1 MRKQTYFKKVIS
13 LAVAAA
19 MAVSVCTAALADND
33 ATPQEGNG
41 TSSVDSGTGEKTPLE
56 QLEAMIDALPEAEKV
71 TNDNVKDVDA
81 QVQLIIQFMSANADD
96 ILGLDEDRYDKFD
109 AVYAKVEELKNATP
123 DEKPEVKD
131 PVAKIGDTGYASL
144 KEAFDAVDTAGMNVE
159 IVLQKNVTDAP
170 ELRPASTST
179 TVTVNLNG
187 HNITFA
193 DGAHFYVGGNNTLN
207 LTGTGVVAEST
218 AQYAPV
224 YVTGSAADTNNKAVV
239 NVGAG
244 VTLLGW
250 AGVFVDKFQ
259 SYNSGIE
266 VNIAGTLNAQG
277 NGTAVYVNG
286 GITNVDD
293 KAPVINILSTATL
306 TSADGCGMYLAGYAN
321 TTIADSAS
329 ITGTTGIEIRAG
341 KLTVNG
347 GTITGTAQ
355 STTVTANGNGSTT
368 QGAGVAIAQHTSC
381 LPIEVTISNGT
392 ITGATALNEANPQ
405 NNSSESTAQESIS
418 VVGGNFVGAIS
429 SETVNGFI
437 SGGTFSQ
444 AFNTDYVKSGYMLGQ
459 NEDKSFFVGKTPD
472 PTPAP
477 TATPEPT
484 ATPAP
489 TAAPTAT
496 PAHTATPTPLAT
508 KVYVIPADAVVNDSA
523 LKDVTPEEKEK
534 LVEAAESATVSEL
547 PNSFDLTTTVIEA
560 ADEYTNQED
569 GTLKENL
576 KTDIQK
582 IADAPTALKEA
593 PLSEI
598 TLVST
603 PYLQVTPLK
612 SDDGTL
618 VFDIKLYATLKAT
631 TDPDNMTA
639 ANTCTLKTEQVKAA
653 PAVNITLDVSKA
665 YSGNELNTLY
675 VRHVTESGAVYYYKA
690 YSKGNGI
697 IEFTN
702 PHGFSTFTVLSDTRI
717 AKVKLVGKEYGYDI
731 AGIGVEFPHPDMPG
745 YAYKGYQFD
754 GISGSYT
761 TLTEELFNK
770 LAAAGKTVSATATFS
785 AIATPAPAATAAA
798 PEATAAPTA
807 TPAPTP
813 DDSQYYTCKDCGHHN
828 WTATA
833 DGYKCDTCGRIET
846 KQLSGYK
853 NVKGTYTPTASA
865 AAAKTTSAIPQTSD
879 TMPIVP
885 IAIVM
890 IAALLGLGVTL
901 YMKKKHN

>member
-33 ATPQEGNG
+33 PAAQVGNG
-41 TSSVDSGTGEKTPLE
+41 TSTVESDTGEKTPLQ
-56 QLEAMIDALPEAEKV
+56 QLEAMIDALPEAEGV
-71 TNDNVKDVDA
+71 TKDNVNAVDT
-81 QVQLIIQFMSANADD
+81 QVQQILQFMIDKSDD
-96 ILGLDEDRYDKFD
+96 IQDLDEDRYDKLN
-109 AVYAKVEELKNATP
+109 AVYAKVQELKNAAP

-131 PVAKIGDTGYASL
+131 PVAKIGDKGYASL
-144 KEAFDAVDTAGMNVE
+144 KEAFDAVNTAGMSAE
-159 IVLQKNVTDAP
+159 IVLQKDVTDAP
-170 ELRPASTST
+170 ELSATNGT
-179 TVTVNLNG
+179 TVTVNLSG

-193 DGAHFYVGGNNTLN
+193 DGAYFDVGGNRTLN

-218 AQYAPV
+218 AKYAPV
-224 YVTGSAADTNNKAVV
+224 HVTGSAADTNNKAVV
-239 NVGAG
+239 NVGKG
-244 VTLLGW
+244 VTLRGW
-250 AGVFVDKFQ
+250 AGVFVDQFQ

-266 VNIAGTLNAQG
+266 VNIAGTLEAQG

-293 KAPVINILSTATL
+293 KAPVINIQSTANL
-306 TSADGCGMYLAGYAN
+306 TSEVGCGMYLAGYAN
-321 TTIADSAS
+321 TTIADGAS

-347 GTITGTAQ
+347 GTITGTAP
-355 STTVTANGNGSTT
+355 STTVTANDNGSTT

-381 LPIEVTISNGT
+381 LPIEVTINNGT

-405 NNSSESTAQESIS
+405 NNGSDATAKESIS

-429 SETVNGFI
+429 SATVNGFI

-459 NEDKSFFVGKTPD
+459 NEDKSFSVGKTPD

-477 TATPEPT
+477 TAAPT

-489 TAAPTAT
+489 TTTPAPTAAPVEVK
-496 PAHTATPTPLAT
+496 PAAP
-508 KVYVIPADAVVNDSA
+508 VVNDSA
-523 LKDVTPEEKEK
+523 LKDVTTEEKEK
-534 LVEAAESATVSEL
+534 LVEAAKSATISESKEL
-547 PNSFDLTTTVIEA
+547 ANNETVQNVA
-560 ADEYTNQED
+560 KSADEYIADDGTVKDTLKEDIRKAADASEDLKKAAEANISNITLVSAPYLAVTPQKSED
-569 GTLKENL
+569 GTL
-576 KTDIQK
+576 I
-582 IADAPTALKEA
+582 
-593 PLSEI
+593 
-598 TLVST
+598 
-603 PYLQVTPLK
+603 
-612 SDDGTL
+612 
-618 VFDIKLYATLKAT
+618 FDIKLYCALKAT
-631 TDPDNMTA
+631 TDPNNMTA
-639 ANTCTLKTEQVKAA
+639 ENTCTLKTEKVENA
-653 PAVNITLDVSKA
+653 PVMNITLDVSKA

-702 PHGFSTFTVLSDTRI
+702 PHGFSTFTVLSDTRV
-717 AKVKLVGKEYGYDI
+717 AKVKLAGKEYGYDI

-745 YAYKGYQFD
+745 YTYKGYQFD

-901 YMKKKHN
+901 YMKKKKN

>member
-1 MRKQTYFKKVIS
+1 MMRKQTYFKKVIS

-33 ATPQEGNG
+33 PAAQVGNG
-41 TSSVDSGTGEKTPLE
+41 TSTVESDTDDGLTDEQRIAAIKTLIE
-56 QLEAMIDALPEAEKV
+56 QLPNAEDV
-71 TNDNVKDVDA
+71 TNQNLDSV
-81 QVQLIIQFMSANADD
+81 NATLAEITAKLQKIEDENA
-96 ILGLDEDRYDKFD
+96 INSLDQAYWDKVD
-109 AVYAKVEELKNATP
+109 AVYEKVEKLNNAAP

-131 PVAKIGDTGYASL
+131 PVATIDKTPYASL
-144 KEAFDAVDTAGMNVE
+144 ADAFDAVNTAGMSAE
-159 IVLQKNVTDAP
+159 IVLQKDVTDAP
-170 ELRPASTST
+170 ELSATNGT

-193 DGAHFYVGGNNTLN
+193 DGAYFDVGGNRTLN

-218 AQYAPV
+218 AKYAPV
-224 YVTGSAADTNNKAVV
+224 HVTGSAADTNNKAVV
-239 NVGAG
+239 NVGKG
-244 VTLLGW
+244 VTLRGW
-250 AGVFVDKFQ
+250 AGVFVDQFQ

-266 VNIAGTLNAQG
+266 VNIAGTLEAQG

-286 GITNVDD
+286 GITNADD
-293 KAPVINILSTATL
+293 KAPVINIQSTANL
-306 TSADGCGMYLAGYAN
+306 TSEVGCGMYLAGYAN
-321 TTIADSAS
+321 TTIAGGAS

-347 GTITGTAQ
+347 GTITGTAS

-381 LPIEVTISNGT
+381 LPIEVTINNGT

-405 NNSSESTAQESIS
+405 NNGSDATAKESIS

-429 SETVNGFI
+429 SATVNGFI

-444 AFNTDYVKSGYMLGQ
+444 AFNADYVKSGYMLGQ
-459 NEDKSFFVGKTPD
+459 NEDKSFSVGKTPD

-477 TATPEPT
+477 TAAPT

-489 TAAPTAT
+489 TAAPVEVK
-496 PAHTATPTPLAT
+496 PAAP
-508 KVYVIPADAVVNDSA
+508 VVNDTA
-523 LKDVTPEEKEK
+523 LKDVTNEEKEK
-534 LVEAAESATVSEL
+534 LVEAAKSATISESKEL
-547 PNSFDLTTTVIEA
+547 ANNETVQNVAKSADDYIA
-560 ADEYTNQED
+560 ADGTVKD
-569 GTLKENL
+569 TLKEDIL
-576 KTDIQK
+576 KA
-582 IADAPTALKEA
+582 ADAPETLKQA
-593 PLSEI
+593 AKANISNI
-598 TLVST
+598 TLVSA
-603 PYLQVTPLK
+603 PYLAVTPQK
-612 SDDGTL
+612 SEDGTL
-618 VFDIKLYATLKAT
+618 VFDIKLYCALKAT
-631 TDPDNMTA
+631 TDPNNMTA
-639 ANTCTLKTEQVKAA
+639 ENTCTLKTEKVENA
-653 PAVNITLDVSKA
+653 PVMNITLDVSKA

-702 PHGFSTFTVLSDTRI
+702 PHGFSTFTVLSDTRV
-717 AKVKLVGKEYGYDI
+717 AKVKLAGKEYGYDI

-785 AIATPAPAATAAA
+785 AIATPAPAAA

-879 TMPIVP
+879 TMPIIP

-901 YMKKKHN
+901 YMKKKKN

>member
-1 MRKQTYFKKVIS
+1 MRKQTLFKKVIS

-19 MAVSVCTAALADND
+19 MAVSVCTATLADND
-33 ATPQEGNG
+33 ETPQEGNG
-41 TSSVDSGTGEKTPLE
+41 TSSVDSGTREKTPLD
-56 QLEAMIDALPEAEKV
+56 QLIAMIDALPEADKV
-71 TNDNVKDVDA
+71 TKDNVDEVDA
-81 QVQLIIQFMSANADD
+81 QVQQIIQFMNDNFDD
-96 ILGLDEDRYDKFD
+96 VEDLDGAHYAKVN
-109 AVYAKVEELKNATP
+109 AVYAQVEALKPATP

-131 PVAKIGDTGYASL
+131 PVATIGDKGYATL
-144 KEAFDAVDTAGMNVE
+144 EEAFKEAKTAGTSVE
-159 IVLQKNVTDAP
+159 IVLKKDVTDAP
-170 ELRPASTST
+170 KLSAINGT
-179 TVTVNLNG
+179 TVTVNLNN

-218 AQYAPV
+218 AKYAPV

-239 NVGAG
+239 NVGKG
-244 VTLLGW
+244 VTLQGW
-250 AGVFVDKFQ
+250 AGVFVDQFQ

-266 VNIAGTLNAQG
+266 VNIAGTLDAQG
-277 NGTAVYVNG
+277 DGTAVYVNG

-293 KAPVINILSTATL
+293 KAPVINIQSTATL
-306 TSADGCGMYLAGYAN
+306 TSEDGCGMYLAGYAN
-321 TTIADSAS
+321 TTIADGAS

-347 GTITGTAQ
+347 GTITGTAA

-381 LPIEVTISNGT
+381 LPIEVTINNGT

-405 NNSSESTAQESIS
+405 NNSSDATAKESIS

-429 SETVNGFI
+429 SATVNGFI

-459 NEDKSFFVGKTPD
+459 NEDKSFSVGKTPD

-477 TATPEPT
+477 TA
-484 ATPAP
+484 AP
-489 TAAPTAT
+489 VEVKPAAP
-496 PAHTATPTPLAT
+496 
-508 KVYVIPADAVVNDSA
+508 VVNDTA
-523 LKDVTPEEKEK
+523 LKDVTSEEKEK
-534 LVEAAESATVSEL
+534 LVEAAESATISESKEL
-547 PNSFDLTTTVIEA
+547 ANNETVQNVAKSADDYIA
-560 ADEYTNQED
+560 AD
-569 GTLKENL
+569 GTVKDTLNE
-576 KTDIQK
+576 DIQK
-582 IADAPTALKEA
+582 AADASPELKA
-593 PLSEI
+593 AAANDISDI
-598 TLVST
+598 TLVSA
-603 PYLQVTPLK
+603 PYLAVTPQK

-618 VFDIKLYATLKAT
+618 VFDIKLYCALKAT
-631 TDPDNMTA
+631 TDPNNMTA
-639 ANTCTLKTEQVKAA
+639 ANTCTLKTEKVKDA
-653 PAVNITLDVSKA
+653 PVMNITLDVSNA

-702 PHGFSTFTVLSDTRI
+702 PHGFSTFTVLSDTRV
-717 AKVKLVGKEYGYDI
+717 AKVKLAGKEYVYDI

-745 YAYKGYQFD
+745 YTYKGYQFD

-770 LAAAGKTVSATATFS
+770 LAAAGETVSAVATFS

>member
-33 ATPQEGNG
+33 VTVQNGNG
-41 TSSVDSGTGEKTPLE
+41 ISSVESDTGKKTPLQ
-56 QLEAMIDALPEAEKV
+56 QLEAMIDALPEADTV
-71 TNDNVKDVDA
+71 TKDNVVDVDA
-81 QVQLIIQFMSANADD
+81 KVQQIMQFMIDKSDD
-96 ILGLDEDRYDKFD
+96 IQDLDEDRYDKFE
-109 AVYAKVEELKNATP
+109 AVYAKVQELKNAAP
-123 DEKPEVKD
+123 DEKPEEVKN
-131 PVAKIGDTGYASL
+131 PVATIDGKGYASL
-144 KEAFDAVDTAGMNVE
+144 KEAFDAVNTAGMSAE
-159 IVLQKNVTDAP
+159 IVLQKDVTDAP
-170 ELRPASTST
+170 ELSATNGT

-193 DGAHFYVGGNNTLN
+193 DGAYFDVGGNRTLN

-218 AQYAPV
+218 AKYAPV
-224 YVTGSAADTNNKAVV
+224 HVTGSAADTNNKAVV
-239 NVGAG
+239 NVGEG
-244 VTLLGW
+244 VTLRGW
-250 AGVFVDKFQ
+250 AGVFVDQFR

-266 VNIAGTLNAQG
+266 VNIAGTLEAQG

-286 GITNVDD
+286 GITNVDN
-293 KAPVINILSTATL
+293 KAPVINIQSTANL

-321 TTIADSAS
+321 TTIADGAS

-347 GTITGTAQ
+347 GTITGTAP

-381 LPIEVTISNGT
+381 LPIEVTINNGT

-405 NNSSESTAQESIS
+405 NNGSDATTKESIS
-418 VVGGNFVGAIS
+418 VVGGKFVGAIS
-429 SETVNGFI
+429 SATVNGFI

-444 AFNTDYVKSGYMLGQ
+444 LFNADYVKSGYMLGQ
-459 NEDKSFFVGKTPD
+459 NEDKSFSVGKTPD

-477 TATPEPT
+477 TAAPT

-489 TAAPTAT
+489 TAAPVEVK
-496 PAHTATPTPLAT
+496 PAAP
-508 KVYVIPADAVVNDSA
+508 VVNDTA
-523 LKDVTPEEKEK
+523 LKDVATEEKVK
-534 LVEAAESATVSEL
+534 LVEAAKSATISESKEL
-547 PNSFDLTTTVIEA
+547 ANNETVQNVAKSADDYIA
-560 ADEYTNQED
+560 ADGTVKD
-569 GTLKENL
+569 TLKEDIL
-576 KTDIQK
+576 KA
-582 IADAPTALKEA
+582 ADAPEELKKAAEA
-593 PLSEI
+593 NVSNI
-598 TLVST
+598 TLVSA
-603 PYLQVTPLK
+603 PYLAVTPQK
-612 SDDGTL
+612 SEDGTL
-618 VFDIKLYATLKAT
+618 VFDIKLYCALKAT

-639 ANTCTLKTEQVKAA
+639 ANTCTLKTEKVEDA
-653 PAVNITLDVSKA
+653 PVMNITLDVSKA

-702 PHGFSTFTVLSDTRI
+702 PHGFSTFTVLSDTRV
-717 AKVKLVGKEYGYDI
+717 AKVKLAGKEYGYDI

-833 DGYKCDTCGRIET
+833 DGYKCDTCGRVEA

-901 YMKKKHN
+901 YMKKKKN

>member
-1 MRKQTYFKKVIS
+1 MRKQTLFKKVIS

-41 TSSVDSGTGEKTPLE
+41 ISSVDSSTGKKTPLE
-56 QLEAMIDALPEAEKV
+56 QLEAMIDALPEADAV
-71 TNDNVKDVDA
+71 TKDNVDEVDA
-81 QVQLIIQFMSANADD
+81 QVQQIVQFMNDNFDD
-96 ILGLDEDRYDKFD
+96 VEDLDDAHYAKVN
-109 AVYAKVEELKNATP
+109 AVYAQVEALKNATP

-131 PVAKIGDTGYASL
+131 PVAKIGDTGYATL
-144 KEAFDAVDTAGMNVE
+144 EEAFKEAKTAGMSVE
-159 IVLQKNVTDAP
+159 IVLQKDVTNAP
-170 ELRPASTST
+170 KLSAINGT
-179 TVTVNLNG
+179 TVTVNLNN
-187 HNITFA
+187 HSITFA
-193 DGAHFYVGGNNTLN
+193 EGAYFDVGGNRTLN

-218 AQYAPV
+218 AKYAPV
-224 YVTGSAADTNNKAVV
+224 YVTGSADYTNNKAVV

-244 VTLLGW
+244 VTLRGW
-250 AGVFVDKFQ
+250 AGVFVDQFQ

-266 VNIAGTLNAQG
+266 VNIAGTLDAQG
-277 NGTAVYVNG
+277 DGTAVYVNG

-293 KAPVINILSTATL
+293 KAPVINIQSTATL
-306 TSADGCGMYLAGYAN
+306 TSANGCGMYLAGYAN
-321 TTIADSAS
+321 TTIADGAS

-347 GTITGTAQ
+347 GTITGTAA

-381 LPIEVTISNGT
+381 LPIEVTINNGI

-405 NNSSESTAQESIS
+405 NNGSDATAKESIS

-429 SETVNGFI
+429 SATVNGFI

-459 NEDKSFFVGKTPD
+459 NEDQSFSVGKTPD

-489 TAAPTAT
+489 TA
-496 PAHTATPTPLAT
+496 TPTPLAA
-508 KVYVIPADAVVNDSA
+508 KIYVIPADAVVNDSA

-702 PHGFSTFTVLSDTRI
+702 PHGFSTFTVLSDTRV
-717 AKVKLVGKEYGYDI
+717 AKVKLAGKEYEYDI

-745 YAYKGYQFD
+745 YTYKGYQFD

-770 LAAAGKTVSATATFS
+770 LAAAGKTVSAVATFS

-833 DGYKCDTCGRIET
+833 DGYKCDTCGRVET